1 MAKQARNEPSWRTR
15 SGQPWGKRAYDALRG
30 ARHRD
35 LDGPDTRSAS
45 RIALILLVVTLC
57 GFLSSATLH
66 LLTIGGSLLQILGG
80 TAALIGL
87 FVTQLMRSA
96 PRTVPLRRRQV
107 HLLLWVQA
115 VLVYA
120 PVALMGASWVSL
132 PGLLAGS
139 ILLSLRRTWAWTL
152 TLAVW
157 GSVFWLTS
165 LYGFTEM
172 EGVYISVSSM
182 TTTAVVVGL
191 TLLSQMVTRLRAAQR
206 EIARLAVE
214 QERLRFARDLHDLL
228 GYSLSAITLRSELA
242 HRLVDGDPVRAK
254 SEVTSVLEV
263 SRQALADV
271 RAVARSYR
279 NISLPAEISSAVSV
293 FEAAGIEAE
302 VDTSLERI
310 PDAVGTVLATVLR
323 EGVTNILRHSKVR
336 KCAITVDGDAG
347 RAVLRLVNDGVQPRP
362 DPADPTTPAP
372 DASGDTGGGS
382 GIGNLS
388 ARVGA
393 VGGTLSA
400 REGEDGCFH
409 LEARIPLIPAARP
422 GDPGTQ
428 APPLSSAV

>member
-1 MAKQARNEPSWRTR
+1 MGKAKQARNGPLWSR
-15 SGQPWGKRAYDALRG
+15 RAYDAVLGSRQ
-30 ARHRD
+30 RD

-66 LLTIGGSLLQILGG
+66 LLTIGGSLLQVLGG
-80 TAALIGL
+80 AAALIGL
-87 FVTQLMRSA
+87 FVTQIMRSA
-96 PRTVPLRRRQV
+96 PRVTPLRRRQV
-107 HLLLWVQA
+107 HTLLWVQA

-139 ILLSLRRTWAWTL
+139 VLLSLRRPWSWVL

-165 LYGFTEM
+165 LYGFSGM
-172 EGVYISVSSM
+172 EGVYIGVSSM
-182 TTTAVVVGL
+182 TTTAMVVGL
-191 TLLSQMVTRLRAAQR
+191 TLLSQMVMRLRAAQQ

-254 SEVTSVLEV
+254 NEVTSVLEV

-279 NISLPAEISSAVSV
+279 NISLPAEVSSAVSV

-302 VDTSLERI
+302 VDTSLNRI
-310 PDAVGTVLATVLR
+310 PEAVGTVLATVLR

-336 KCAITVDGDAG
+336 KCVITVSGDAG
-347 RAVLRLVNDGVQPRP
+347 CAVLRLVNDGVQPRP

-372 DASGDTGGGS
+372 DTEGGS

-393 VGGTLSA
+393 IGGTLSA
-400 REGEDGCFH
+400 READDGCFH
-409 LEARIPLIPAARP
+409 LEARVPLTPSSRP
-422 GDPGTQ
+422 GDPG
-428 APPLSSAV
+428 AHARLSSAV